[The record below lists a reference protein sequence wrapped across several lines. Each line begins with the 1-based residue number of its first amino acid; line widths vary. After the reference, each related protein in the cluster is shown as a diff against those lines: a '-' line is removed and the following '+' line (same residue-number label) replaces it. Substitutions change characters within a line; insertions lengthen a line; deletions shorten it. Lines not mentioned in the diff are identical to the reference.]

1 MSRKEEK
8 PKSFSIKNEGEASFE
23 RNADG
28 SLIVSS
34 DKPIG
39 VDIKNLLSVGI
50 ENIID
55 VEKYEINT
63 LCGVTSHYVKFR
75 NKGEVKFSY
84 NESGKIVTF
93 EVIEL
98 RASIS
103 NGDRLLIH
111 SN

>member
-1 MSRKEEK
+1 MSDKEEK
-8 PKSFSIKNEGEASFE
+8 PKSFSIKNDGETSFE
-23 RNADG
+23 RNSDG
-28 SLIVSS
+28 SLNVSS
-34 DKPIG
+34 DKPIS
-39 VDIKNLLSVGI
+39 VDINNLLSVGI

-63 LCGVTSHYVKFR
+63 LYGVTSHYVKFK

-93 EVIEL
+93 EIINL
-98 RASIS
+98 RSSIR
-103 NGDRLLIH
+103 NGERLLIH